1 MRGAVLEEWKK
12 LVVRE
17 VAIPEIDVDECLIKV
32 CFAGICGSDV
42 HVFNG
47 NNPIAQTPLIPGHE
61 FAGTVSD
68 FSGKPSVDL
77 KIGQR
82 VVVQP
87 LVSCGTCTACRAGYP
102 HVCEKL
108 TVIGVNRDGAFS
120 EYVKVPLEK
129 VIPISDDITDEIA
142 TLTEPFAVGYHSNK
156 RGGVVLGDRVL
167 IIGGGPIG
175 LTSGIISRILGA
187 GDVVF
192 TEPSEARLAALVH
205 HGFDSFDPRHNTCLS
220 DLLTRAEGHGYDVVI
235 ETSGTPSG
243 MECAIQAARPRGRVV
258 VVGFPKYETAPY
270 NQTRTIVKE
279 LTIIG
284 SRVYPLEEFKATVRL
299 LEEAVRNK
307 SVDFSCIISDI
318 RGLEDLQRSLQDI
331 ARGETNGKILIKPN

>member
-1 MRGAVLEEWKK
+1 MRSRVDGECGDQ
-12 LVVRE
+12 VV
-17 VAIPEIDVDECLIKV
+17 
-32 CFAGICGSDV
+32 G
-42 HVFNG
+42 
-47 NNPIAQTPLIPGHE
+47 
-61 FAGTVSD
+61 
-68 FSGKPSVDL
+68 
-77 KIGQR
+77 GQR
-82 VVVQP
+82 KICAAV
-87 LVSCGTCTACRAGYP
+87 RAHGIP
-102 HVCEKL
+102 HAIQLARKAGKRRRRVR
-108 TVIGVNRDGAFS
+108 GV
-120 EYVKVPLEK
+120 
-129 VIPISDDITDEIA
+129 
-142 TLTEPFAVGYHSNK
+142 
-156 RGGVVLGDRVL
+156 
-167 IIGGGPIG
+167 IGGGPIG